1 MNELK
6 DNFIKE
12 KWKMTLANLNSE
24 IAHTHQIYE
33 SCKAVKNSKF
43 DCDNKNFDSEISYL
57 KQNSN
62 NNIVMVPFS
71 DGGDKKKRMPNL
83 DHFGGRL
90 PFQNERQKTD
100 PLEILNDNIDM
111 YPLKNIF
118 TENKFKKEV
127 KGKDYIRINKKSTT
141 SSNKVVNHIKTQS
154 KNDFDK
160 ESYLIDKKNS
170 NILDYTMDLDSQM
183 DFAVLKHTNS
193 NLEKHE
199 PLIFEPVEEKNILKS
214 IK

>member
-1 MNELK
+1 MNELN
-6 DNFIKE
+6 DIFIKE

-43 DCDNKNFDSEISYL
+43 DFDKKNFDSVIPHL
-57 KQNSN
+57 KPNSN
-62 NNIVMVPFS
+62 NNIIMVPFS
-71 DGGDKKKRMPNL
+71 DGDDKKKRMPNL

-90 PFQNERQKTD
+90 PFQNERQKSE

-127 KGKDYIRINKKSTT
+127 KGKDYIRVNKKSTT

-160 ESYLIDKKNS
+160 ESYLIDKKSS
-170 NILDYTMDLDSQM
+170 NILDNTNDLDSQM
-183 DFAVLKHTNS
+183 NFPVLKQFNS
-193 NLEKHE
+193 NLENHE
-199 PLIFEPVEEKNILKS
+199 PFIFEPLEDKNILKS
-214 IK
+214 I